1 VTAVSLYRRLLGP
14 DFDRLPP
21 ALRAFHDSAGGGSGA
36 GVFRVRRG
44 TRPVARA
51 AARALRLPPEGD
63 HVRVTLRVV
72 VKDGRELWERTFATH
87 RLHTLH
93 TRQWLEGGRLLERVG
108 TATLAFDVTADERG
122 MRFRS
127 VGFRWLG
134 LPAPR
139 GLAVT
144 IDADVR
150 GFEAHWDVAV
160 VVRAPRVG
168 VITSYEGR
176 ITPALPSPQ

>member
-1 VTAVSLYRRLLGP
+1 
-14 DFDRLPP
+14 
-21 ALRAFHDSAGGGSGA
+21 
-36 GVFRVRRG
+36 
-44 TRPVARA
+44 
-51 AARALRLPPEGD
+51 
-63 HVRVTLRVV
+63 VTLRVV

-108 TATLAFDVTADERG
+108 AATLAFDVTADECG